1 MRSDDRG
8 RAEAAQLQGLTPR
21 DRPQIP
27 NILELE
33 QVSKSFGGLEAVKA
47 VSLSVRKGELL
58 GLIGPNGAGKTTLF
72 SLITG
77 ALVPSTG
84 RIVFQGTDITEVAP
98 HVRCR
103 LGIARTF
110 QLARPFPGLSALENV
125 AIGRIYG
132 RDAVRSRSRAEDE
145 SRAYL
150 EQVGLA
156 DRGSVI
162 ASNLTQMNRKRLEVA
177 RALASN
183 PRLLLLDEFL
193 AGLGASEVLI
203 ALELIR
209 GIRETG
215 VTIIM
220 VEHLVKAVFGVADRV
235 AVLNAGELIAA
246 GEPGIVSKDPGVI
259 EAYLGKEV
267 HE

>member
-1 MRSDDRG
+1 MGDPP
-8 RAEAAQLQGLTPR
+8 EIQ
-21 DRPQIP
+21 

-33 QVSKSFGGLEAVKA
+33 QVSKAFSGLEAVKA
-47 VSLSVRKGELL
+47 VSLGVGEGELL

-72 SLITG
+72 NLITG
-77 ALVPSTG
+77 AQIPSGG
-84 RIVFQGTDITEVAP
+84 RIVFQGTDITRVAP
-98 HVRCR
+98 DVRCR

-132 RDAVRSRSRAEDE
+132 RDAVRSRSRAENQ

-150 EQVGLA
+150 QQVGLA
-156 DRGSVI
+156 GRDSAL
-162 ASNLTQMNRKRLEVA
+162 ASNLTQMDRKRLEVA

-183 PRLLLLDEFL
+183 PRLLLLDEVL
-193 AGLGASEVLI
+193 AGLGHSEVLI

-209 GIRETG
+209 QIRETG
-215 VTIIM
+215 VTIVM
-220 VEHLVKAVFGVADRV
+220 VEHLVKAVFGIADRV

-246 GEPGIVSKDPGVI
+246 GKPRIVAKDPGVI
-259 EAYLGKEV
+259 EAYLGTEA
-267 HE
+267 HA